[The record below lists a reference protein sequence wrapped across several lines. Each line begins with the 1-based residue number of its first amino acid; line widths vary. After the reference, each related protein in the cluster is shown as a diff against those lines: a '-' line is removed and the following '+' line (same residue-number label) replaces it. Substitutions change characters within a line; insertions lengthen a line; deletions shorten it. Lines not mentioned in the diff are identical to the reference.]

1 MMHPPITLEELIPL
15 MGQLPT
21 GDGARVVLLPRP
33 VRTPADF
40 NNLLDGK
47 TTPQIVQTIRFTR
60 VNFVSQ
66 ERGHY
71 HRWIPD
77 IGIII

>member
-1 MMHPPITLEELIPL
+1 MYPPITLEELIQL

-21 GDGARVVLLPRP
+21 SGDARVVLLPRP
-33 VRTPADF
+33 VRRSANF
-40 NNLLDGK
+40 NDLLDGK
-47 TTPQIVQTIRFTR
+47 ATAEMVQTIRFTK

-66 ERGHY
+66 EHGHY

>member
-1 MMHPPITLEELIPL
+1 MSYPPITLEELIQL

-21 GDGARVVLLPRP
+21 KGNDRVVLLPRP
-33 VRTPADF
+33 IRTPANF
-40 NNLLDGK
+40 NDLLDGK
-47 TTPQIVQTIRFTR
+47 STTQMVQTIRFTR
-60 VNFVSQ
+60 VEFVSQ